1 MYINYEYLKIFNE
14 VSKNGSISKA
24 AEILHISQPAV
35 TQSIHNLEDILGGT
49 LFIRIPKGVILTE
62 EGKELYNYTSEG
74 ANYFNNGINK
84 FMSLKRLD
92 TGTIKIGASSIIT
105 EHILMDY
112 IKDYSDK
119 YPKIKISITNKLTED
134 LIKDLRN
141 GSLDIV
147 ISSEI
152 NDKDIEFNKI
162 KTLEDIFVGS
172 KDYKNKTLDIEKDKI
187 LIQKYPSET
196 RKNFDN
202 YVKEKNLNPNI
213 YMEIVSHNLLVKF
226 AKNGL
231 GIALVTKEF
240 IKSDLNK
247 ELYIIDNNYK
257 IPKRDLGYI
266 VKKNS
271 IPSFATEEFIKLL
284 KQ

>member
-1 MYINYEYLKIFNE
+1 MYINYEYLKTFNE